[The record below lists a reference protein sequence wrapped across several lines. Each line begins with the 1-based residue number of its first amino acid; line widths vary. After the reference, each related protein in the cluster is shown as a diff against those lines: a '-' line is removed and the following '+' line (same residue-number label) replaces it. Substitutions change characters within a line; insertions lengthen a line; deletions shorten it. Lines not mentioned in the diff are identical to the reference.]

1 MKIFSKFPSLMLI
14 AAILM
19 ATLPASAGAEKDHS
33 SASPARR
40 LAGLGERPAGCHA
53 HGGANSYVPPTD
65 SSPPAPVPHQCCL
78 TGHDVAMVPAPASHY
93 SQSYSQWAQV
103 TPQITPTLSESLFGR
118 LEVSMVLS
126 AHPPGTPPL
135 RI

>member
-19 ATLPASAGAEKDHS
+19 ASMPASAGAEKDLAS
-33 SASPARR
+33 GSPARR
-40 LAGLGERPAGCHA
+40 LAGLGERLAGCHA
-53 HGGANSYVPPTD
+53 QGGANSYVPPTD

-78 TGHDVAMVPAPASHY
+78 TGHDVAMVPAPASHC
-93 SQSYSQWAQV
+93 SQPYSQWAQV
-103 TPQITPTLSESLFGR
+103 SWQITLTLRECLFGR